1 MSRQPDTSDGG
12 CDQSPFRS
20 TLSAVAP
27 RCGGPG
33 GYTESSYNQKLRKR
47 DGPHSTTGGDVVAD
61 VLIGSGLNR
70 WIVLIIMMSIV
81 FLLGIFNAWAAILLA
96 TFPIF
101 MPIAMEL
108 DFNPLRVSILMGVN
122 LQTSFLTPPFG
133 YALLPFRGVAPEG

>member
-1 MSRQPDTSDGG
+1 
-12 CDQSPFRS
+12 
-20 TLSAVAP
+20 
-27 RCGGPG
+27 
-33 GYTESSYNQKLRKR
+33 
-47 DGPHSTTGGDVVAD
+47 VVDD

-70 WIVLIIMMSIV
+70 WIVLIIMLSIV
-81 FLLGIFNAWAAILLA
+81 FLLGIFNAWAAIVPV

-108 DFNPLRVSILMGVN
+108 DFNPLRVSILMCVN